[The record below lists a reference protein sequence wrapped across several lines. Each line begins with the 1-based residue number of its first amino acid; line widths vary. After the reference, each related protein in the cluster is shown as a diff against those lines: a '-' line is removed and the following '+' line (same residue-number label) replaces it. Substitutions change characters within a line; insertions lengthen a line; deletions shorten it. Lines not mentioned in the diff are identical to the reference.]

1 MIRKLPILILIIFG
15 LMSCGYSPIYSN
27 NNNANFEIYDLEL
40 EGDNEINN
48 IIENKLDRYFKNNS
62 QKKYI
67 IKIKTN
73 YERISASKDR
83 TGGTTHFKLI
93 IDLNLSYEEVDSKR
107 EK

>member
-48 IIENKLDRYFKNNS
+48 IIENILDRYFKNNS
-62 QKKYI
+62 QKNI
-67 IKIKTN
+67 
-73 YERISASKDR
+73 
-83 TGGTTHFKLI
+83 
-93 IDLNLSYEEVDSKR
+93 
-107 EK
+107 

>member
-48 IIENKLDRYFKNNS
+48 IIENKLDRYFKNFITCSFNNYYFFIF
-62 QKKYI
+62 KK
-67 IKIKTN
+67 
-73 YERISASKDR
+73 
-83 TGGTTHFKLI
+83 
-93 IDLNLSYEEVDSKR
+93 
-107 EK
+107 